1 MTREGL
7 PAASPAP
14 QAATDAGEARNRLD
28 YVVRKSGEAVDRVL
42 NSVDQA
48 REEQEQICAA
58 VRELRSATAGH
69 PLAPVV
75 ERLAASIEASSGR
88 TRERL
93 TDILL
98 AQSFHDLIG
107 QVATKVGQL
116 VSRMEDNL
124 GGAPAG
130 ATGEN
135 RTDVST
141 RPPSELAGPVI
152 DATGRDDVL
161 TDQDE
166 VDALLAKTGF

>member
-42 NSVDQA
+42 NNVDQA

-58 VRELRSATAGH
+58 VRELRTATAGQ
-69 PLAPVV
+69 PLEPVV
-75 ERLAASIEASSGR
+75 ERLAALIEASSGR

-107 QVATKVGQL
+107 QVAAKVGQL
-116 VSRMEDNL
+116 VSRMEENQ
-124 GGAPAG
+124 GWAA
-130 ATGEN
+130 AEN
-135 RTDVST
+135 RTDAGT
-141 RPPSELAGPVI
+141 RPTSELAGPVT

>member
-1 MTREGL
+1 MTGEGL
-7 PAASPAP
+7 SAASPAP
-14 QAATDAGEARNRLD
+14 QAATDAGEVRNRLD

-116 VSRMEDNL
+116 VSRMEDNQ
-124 GGAPAG
+124 GGAA
-130 ATGEN
+130 AEN
-135 RTDVST
+135 RPGTGA

>member
-1 MTREGL
+1 MTGEGL
-7 PAASPAP
+7 SAASPAP

-48 REEQEQICAA
+48 REEQEQIYAA
-58 VRELRSATAGH
+58 VHELRSATAGH
-69 PLAPVV
+69 PLAPAV
-75 ERLAASIEASSGR
+75 ERLAALIEASSGR
-88 TRERL
+88 TREHL

-107 QVATKVGQL
+107 QVAAKVGQL
-116 VSRMEDNL
+116 VSKIEDNQ
-124 GGAPAG
+124 GGAA
-130 ATGEN
+130 AEN
-135 RTDVST
+135 RPGTGS
-141 RPPSELAGPVI
+141 RPTSELAGPVI
-152 DATGRDDVL
+152 DASGRDDVL